1 MTPEKC
7 MGTLNVLLEG
17 DDGDLAMALTG
28 FARDGSS
35 DFNMPGPSDVEFL
48 TQIGQNHREIILVLI
63 AAQGTDVLEEGAH
76 QLGAGYRTRLF
87 EPSFLVQL
95 IRDSIRDK
103 ETAGTAENGSRIMHK
118 LGEPAGS
125 SFLPHGG
132 VGLLYFRS

>member
-1 MTPEKC
+1 
-7 MGTLNVLLEG
+7 
-17 DDGDLAMALTG
+17 
-28 FARDGSS
+28 
-35 DFNMPGPSDVEFL
+35 MPGPSDLEFL

-63 AAQGTDVLEEGAH
+63 AVQRTDVLEEGVH

-103 ETAGTAENGSRIMHK
+103 ETTGTAENGSRIMHK

-125 SFLPHGG
+125 SFLPDGG
-132 VGLLYFRS
+132 SVCSIFVRKVPILLHQNYSKCLFQI